1 MKSKVVLI
9 TGGSSGIGRAIG
21 EHLAHQGYQVYGTS
35 RNPEKFQRA
44 QFPFTLLKLDVTDPE
59 NAIGC
64 VTEIIEKEG
73 HIDILI
79 NNAGVGITGP
89 VEETPNEEIKKAF
102 ETNFYGPLNLMKAVL
117 PFMRKERNG
126 LIINITSIAGYM
138 GLPYRGVYS
147 ATKGAL
153 SLIAESMQMELY
165 QMGVEICNLAPGD
178 FNTNIANGRY
188 HAPVLE
194 ASDYGDN
201 YGRVMSVINDQM
213 QGSADPA
220 LIGKKVQRIIESKN
234 KKLHYKAGAFMEKM
248 SVKLKQ
254 LLPDKVFN
262 KLLLNH
268 YKL

>member
-1 MKSKVVLI
+1 MSKVVLI
-9 TGGSSGIGRAIG
+9 TGGSSGIGEAIG
-21 EHLAHQGYQVYGTS
+21 RHLATQGYTIYGTS
-35 RNPEKFQRA
+35 RNPEKFQDTI
-44 QFPFTLLKLDVTDPE
+44 FPFTLLKLDVTDAGSAE
-59 NAIGC
+59 ACIRE
-64 VTEIIEKEG
+64 VISREG
-73 HIDILI
+73 RIDVLI

-89 VEETPNEEIKKAF
+89 VEETPEEEMRKAF
-102 ETNFYGPLNLMKAVL
+102 DTNFFGPINLMKAVL
-117 PFMRKERNG
+117 PFMRKERSG

-153 SLIAESMQMELY
+153 ALIGESMQMELF

-188 HAPVLE
+188 HAPILKG
-194 ASDYGDN
+194 SDYASN
-201 YGRVMSVINDQM
+201 YSRVMEVINNQM
-213 QGSADPA
+213 QDSSDPA
-220 LIGKKVQRIIESKN
+220 LIGKKVQRIIESRN
-234 KKLHYKAGAFMEKM
+234 RKLHYRAGAFMEKV